1 MEPALLTLTTPREM
15 GLSLARRLRELR
27 LLKVWTR
34 ETLAARAGV
43 SAASLKRFETQGKAS
58 LDLVLR
64 VAHALGRLND
74 FAEILQLPPAAG
86 IAELERRAA
95 KPLPKRGRV

>member
-1 MEPALLTLTTPREM
+1 MEPALLSLITPREM

-27 LLKVWTR
+27 LLKAWTR

-43 SAASLKRFETQGKAS
+43 SAASLKRFETQGRAS

-64 VAHALGRLND
+64 LAHALNRLND
-74 FAEILQLPPAAG
+74 FAEILQLPPATS
-86 IAELERRAA
+86 IAELDRRTA
-95 KPLPKRGRV
+95 KPLPKKGRI